1 MNTPAEPVPTEDTSA
16 VTQEQASLQEQ
27 PARSN
32 PHRCPRTLSYVADAS
47 NHSAFTCMQVRA
59 FETKMTATLWADAH
73 LCPRPFSYHR
83 RSTRT
88 PTRQGVECPVKKL
101 EAILLEQQD
110 YRFFAAHSSLGWS
123 AGERRRFEI
132 KKPFLECGDAAPTTE
147 PQLKG
152 KQVVEECAAVSPAKA
167 PAVIQINPP
176 CTQKPAAKAQKPAA
190 KAKASA
196 PSKIQAAGWQGWPP
210 SRSTAS
216 VLMVALA
223 LVAMCGSALSG
234 LVDATSLALPGGAQ
248 PALSANATGDLDAV
262 AYHPGISFDP
272 ISNMADDQ
280 SSVLSAGDDLL
291 HGEAVCGELGVR
303 CDAGGPMTEPLHA
316 NMLRPTAPDLAGSR
330 LSGRHQNSTEKGLP
344 CTPKSLPR
352 MCYLKLPVPTISSD
366 DSVMSSSLAAGNEAS
381 LLACSASFG
390 SPPKES
396 ASFAEQVTATAHA
409 AAPSPR
415 SSALISCLFCIP
427 CPIPARQTRTLPQ
440 PHAAPLNLRLS
451 RSVWRSARRERPT
464 APLNSSGT
472 QAARDSALLSA
483 VLVGRRNGRLSSWRK
498 CHLRRKHRARCSSE
512 RTAPLTWHCAA
523 GV

>member
-1 MNTPAEPVPTEDTSA
+1 M
-16 VTQEQASLQEQ
+16 
-27 PARSN
+27 
-32 PHRCPRTLSYVADAS
+32 
-47 NHSAFTCMQVRA
+47 
-59 FETKMTATLWADAH
+59 TK
-73 LCPRPFSYHR
+73 
-83 RSTRT
+83 
-88 PTRQGVECPVKKL
+88 
-101 EAILLEQQD
+101 QQD
-110 YRFFAAHSSLGWS
+110 YRIFAAHSSLGWS
-123 AGERRRFEI
+123 AGERGRFEI
-132 KKPFLECGDAAPTTE
+132 KRPFLECRDASPTTE

-152 KQVVEECAAVSPAKA
+152 EQVAKECAAVLPGKA
-167 PAVIQINPP
+167 RSVIKSNPP
-176 CTQKPAAKAQKPAA
+176 CTQKPVVKAQKPAA

-196 PSKIQAAGWQGWPP
+196 PSKIQAFGWQPW
-210 SRSTAS
+210 RSTAS
-216 VLMVALA
+216 VLKAAFLVA
-223 LVAMCGSALSG
+223 LVAMSGSALSG
-234 LVDATSLALPGGAQ
+234 LVDATSLSLAGGAQ
-248 PALSANATGDLDAV
+248 PALYANATATGDLDVV